1 MTDTA
6 KQAGDGPFPNLV
18 QRSHALRASLSRE
31 MHIRKMPRLDTPMRA
46 VQFMMIVNEQE
57 AHDSVAALCAIV
69 PDDGPSPDASDRFF
83 ACRVGALGFSWER
96 HSEFITYSFIADGYG
111 EPFDLSPFLPV
122 SHWIDRLPG
131 QVIRSTQIALTKNEP
146 SNATIATYFASDD
159 LIISDVAQCRA
170 RVWGDFRLHDNGFG
184 RLLIQDRGL
193 EGAEASLL
201 VQRLQEL
208 GNYRK
213 IALLGLPEAQRATP
227 ILATLEQRLTDVTAC
242 VAEPQADADA
252 VLEDLSSL
260 SAELAQIV
268 ARTRYRMSATHAYA
282 ELCFDRI
289 RRLDVAPVRGYRSL
303 DDFTERRLLPAMRTC
318 DAFGRRLEDLSQR
331 TAWTSAMLRTRVD
344 TALARRN
351 RDLLAS
357 MDRRTGLQLR
367 LQHTVEGLSVVA
379 ISYYALGLW
388 HHIKEAI
395 EHQGAH
401 LPGWIDLA
409 VIPAIIAV
417 VFLGLRQIKKVK
429 RPPSLRDGDTL
440 DH

>member
-6 KQAGDGPFPNLV
+6 KQAGDGPFPNLA

-379 ISYYALGLW
+379 ISYYAVGLLGYALAPLAGRAGLDKTLVVAVLTPLTVLGVW
-388 HHIKEAI
+388 WAMRRVRAQFHD
-395 EHQGAH
+395 
-401 LPGWIDLA
+401 PGSDDL
-409 VIPAIIAV
+409 
-417 VFLGLRQIKKVK
+417 
-429 RPPSLRDGDTL
+429 
-440 DH
+440 

>member
-1 MTDTA
+1 MNASTGT
-6 KQAGDGPFPNLV
+6 GDGAFPDLK
-18 QRSHALRASLSRE
+18 QRSHPLRASLSRE
-31 MHIRKMPRLDTPMRA
+31 MHIRKMPRMDTPARA
-46 VQFMMIVNEQE
+46 VQFMMIVDEQQ
-57 AHDSVAALCAIV
+57 ARDSIAALRDLLPTDAPC
-69 PDDGPSPDASDRFF
+69 PDGGDRFF

-111 EPFDLSPFLPV
+111 DPFDLSPFA
-122 SHWIDRLPG
+122 SIFHWIDHLPG
-131 QVIRSTQIALTKNEP
+131 RIIRSTQIALTQQEP
-146 SNATIATYFASDD
+146 TKATVAAYFMPDD
-159 LIISDVAQCRA
+159 LTISDVAQGRA
-170 RVWGDFRLHDNGFG
+170 RIWADFRLHDNGFG
-184 RLLIQDRGL
+184 RLLVHDRGL

-213 IALLGLPEAQRATP
+213 IALLGLPEAQQATP
-227 ILATLEQRLTDVTAC
+227 ILAKLEQQLTDVTSR

-252 VLEDLSSL
+252 VLETLSSL

-289 RRLDVAPVRGYRSL
+289 RRLEVAQVRGYRSL

-331 TAWTSAMLRTRVD
+331 IAWTSAMLRTRVD

-395 EHQGAH
+395 DHQGAH
-401 LPGWIDLA
+401 LPGWTDLA
-409 VIPAIIAV
+409 LIPAIIAA

-429 RPPSLRDGDTL
+429 RPPPLRNGETP

>member
-1 MTDTA
+1 MDAGTQT
-6 KQAGDGPFPNLV
+6 GDGPFQNLT

-31 MHIRKMPRLDTPMRA
+31 MHVRKMPRMDTPARA
-46 VQFMMIVNEQE
+46 VQVMMIVNEQQ
-57 AHDSVAALCAIV
+57 ARDSIAALHNLL
-69 PDDGPSPDASDRFF
+69 PLDGPSPDSADRFF
-83 ACRVGALGFSWER
+83 ACRIGALGFSWER

-111 EPFDLSPFLPV
+111 EPFDLSPFTLV
-122 SHWIDRLPG
+122 AHWIDRLPG
-131 QVIRSTQIALTKNEP
+131 EIIRSTQIALTQQEP
-146 SNATIATYFASDD
+146 TNMTVATCFMADD
-159 LIISDVAQCRA
+159 LTISDVAQGRA
-170 RVWGDFRLHDNGFG
+170 RVWADFRLHDNGFG
-184 RLLIQDRGL
+184 RLLVHDRGL

-213 IALLGLPEAQRATP
+213 IALLGLPEAQQATP
-227 ILATLEQRLTDVTAC
+227 LLATLEQRLTDVTTS

-252 VLEDLSSL
+252 VLETLSSL

-289 RRLDVAPVRGYRSL
+289 RRLEVAQVRGYRSL

-331 TAWTSAMLRTRVD
+331 IAWTSAMLRTRVD

-409 VIPAIIAV
+409 LIPAIIAA

-429 RPPSLRDGDTL
+429 RPPPLRNGETP